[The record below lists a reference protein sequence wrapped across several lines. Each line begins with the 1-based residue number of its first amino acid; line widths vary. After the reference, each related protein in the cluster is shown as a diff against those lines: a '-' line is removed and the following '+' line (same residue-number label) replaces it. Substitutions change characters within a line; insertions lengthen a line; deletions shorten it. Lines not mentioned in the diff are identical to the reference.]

1 MDESSLADRH
11 APLMP
16 AELPQAEQPKAEPL
30 RVEPPPHK
38 AQPPEAEVARAE
50 PAKTEVP
57 KSVLARGL
65 RLLDAFGTTDVEL
78 SLSQLAER
86 TGLPKP
92 TAYRLL
98 HELVRWGGLER
109 TERGYRLG
117 MSLFML
123 GQRVPRQRELREAA
137 LPYLEDLYEA
147 THENV
152 HLAVFSDACTLFLEK
167 VSGRDSMSIGS
178 RVGIRMPA
186 YCTATGKV
194 FLAFGPPEY
203 LRQVLAAGLV
213 RHTPRTIVMPGLLQQ
228 ELARTVQRGYGIN
241 HEEAEVG
248 VSAVAAPVLNH
259 QRRVVA
265 AISIT
270 GYARGLDLE
279 RLAPAVRT
287 ASLGLSRDLSRN
299 PATTR
304 LSRPPKPRPQT

>member
-1 MDESSLADRH
+1 MDEPLLADGD
-11 APLMP
+11 PLSTSD
-16 AELPQAEQPKAEPL
+16 Q
-30 RVEPPPHK
+30 
-38 AQPPEAEVARAE
+38 
-50 PAKTEVP
+50 VP

-65 RLLDAFGTTDVEL
+65 RLLDAFGATDVEL
-78 SLSQLAER
+78 SLGQLAER

-92 TAYRLL
+92 TAHRLL
-98 HELVRWGGLER
+98 HELVKWGGLER
-109 TERGYRLG
+109 TDGGYRLG
-117 MSLFML
+117 MSLFTL
-123 GQRVPRQRELREAA
+123 GQRVPRQRELRDAA

-152 HLAVFSDACTLFLEK
+152 HLAVFDDACTLFLEK
-167 VSGRDSMSIGS
+167 VSGRNSMSIGS

-203 LRQVLAAGLV
+203 LRRVYAAGLV

-228 ELARTVQRGYGIN
+228 DLARTVQRGYGIN

-248 VSAVAAPVLNH
+248 VSAVAAPVVNH
-259 QRRVVA
+259 HRRVIA

-270 GYARGLDLE
+270 GYSRGLDLD

-287 ASLGLSRDLSRN
+287 AAFALSGDLSRDTAN
-299 PATTR
+299 AR
-304 LSRPPKPRPQT
+304 LSWPAQPRP

>member
-1 MDESSLADRH
+1 MPGYAGAPGAVGVEEMDEPLPAAPAEDPAALAD
-11 APLMP
+11 
-16 AELPQAEQPKAEPL
+16 
-30 RVEPPPHK
+30 
-38 AQPPEAEVARAE
+38 
-50 PAKTEVP
+50 VP

-65 RLLDAFGTTDVEL
+65 RLLDAFDSTDGEL
-78 SLSQLAER
+78 SLTELAGR
-86 TGLPKP
+86 TGLPKA

-98 HELVRWGGLER
+98 QELVRWGGLER
-109 TERGYRLG
+109 TASGYRLG
-117 MSLFML
+117 LNLFML

-152 HLAVFSDACTLFLEK
+152 HLAVFSDAGTLFLEK

-194 FLAFGPPEY
+194 FLAFGPPDY
-203 LRQVLAAGLV
+203 LRQVLAAGLI

-228 ELARTVQRGYGIN
+228 DLARTLERGYGIN

-248 VSAVAAPVLNH
+248 VSAVAAPVRDRSC
-259 QRRVVA
+259 QVVA

-270 GYARGLDLE
+270 GYAGNLDLE

-287 ASLGLSRDLSRN
+287 ASLGLSRDLARH
-299 PATTR
+299 PVTTR
-304 LSRPPKPRPQT
+304 LTWPPKPRPVP

>member
-1 MDESSLADRH
+1 MDEPLLAGRN
-11 APLMP
+11 PLAMS
-16 AELPQAEQPKAEPL
+16 A
-30 RVEPPPHK
+30 
-38 AQPPEAEVARAE
+38 
-50 PAKTEVP
+50 EVP

-65 RLLDAFGTTDVEL
+65 RLLDAFQPADEEL
-78 SLSQLAER
+78 TLAELAER

-98 HELVRWGGLER
+98 TELVRWGGLER
-109 TERGYRLG
+109 SATGYRLG

-152 HLAVFSDACTLFLEK
+152 HLAVFDETRTLFLEK
-167 VSGRDSMSIGS
+167 VSGHASMSIPS
-178 RVGIRMPA
+178 RAGIRMPA

-203 LRQVLAAGLV
+203 LRQVLAVGLV
-213 RHTPRTIVMPGLLQQ
+213 RHTPRTIVMPGLLRA
-228 ELARTVQRGYGIN
+228 ELARTLSRGYGIN

-248 VSAVAAPVLNH
+248 VSAVAAPVLDP
-259 QRRVVA
+259 QRRVIA
-265 AISIT
+265 AISIA
-270 GYARGLDLE
+270 GYACGQDFD

-287 ASLGLSRDLSRN
+287 AGLALSRDLAREAAVPWPRHPTPS
-299 PATTR
+299 PAR
-304 LSRPPKPRPQT
+304 HPGLRA

>member
-1 MDESSLADRH
+1 MDESLRADTGELAEFAAGEF
-11 APLMP
+11 APEPDGDP
-16 AELPQAEQPKAEPL
+16 AGGPGDGPAGDEPGACG
-30 RVEPPPHK
+30 PDG
-38 AQPPEAEVARAE
+38 
-50 PAKTEVP
+50 VP

-65 RLLDAFGTTDVEL
+65 RLLDAFGSSDVEL
-78 SLSQLAER
+78 SLSELAER
-86 TGLPKP
+86 TGLPKS

-98 HELVRWGGLER
+98 CELVRWGGLER
-109 TERGYRLG
+109 TTGGYRLG

-123 GQRVPRQRELREAA
+123 GQQVPRQRELREAA

-152 HLAVFSDACTLFLEK
+152 HLAVFNDACTLFLEK

-178 RVGIRMPA
+178 RVGIKMPA

-213 RHTPRTIVMPGLLQQ
+213 RHTPRTIVMPGLLRQ

-259 QRRVVA
+259 HRRVVA

-270 GYARGLDLE
+270 GYA
-279 RLAPAVRT
+279 
-287 ASLGLSRDLSRN
+287 
-299 PATTR
+299 
-304 LSRPPKPRPQT
+304 